1 MGRYA
6 ILIKV
11 IKYLFK
17 THLPSMMA
25 TSFCR
30 GFSTIHIKGTGKAL
44 SLPEVWNSR
53 VDWMMNGWTGGLNAV
68 IQMLSLDLRQ
78 RDEGETV
85 TDPLGFR
92 EVDEFVLMRSVRA
105 EAKSDGRQ
113 WNCLCPQHLT
123 TESNRFN
130 DLMLDNMSS
139 LTRRR
144 QICSIVIIK
153 YTERSTLPLFA

>member
-1 MGRYA
+1 
-6 ILIKV
+6 
-11 IKYLFK
+11 
-17 THLPSMMA
+17 MMA

-53 VDWMMNGWTGGLNAV
+53 CGLNDERMNWRSECCYTDAESWS
-68 IQMLSLDLRQ
+68 QTERWRRNCDRSSWFQ
-78 RDEGETV
+78 RGRWVCSHEI
-85 TDPLGFR
+85 
-92 EVDEFVLMRSVRA
+92 SRA

-113 WNCLCPQHLT
+113 WKRSLSTASDHWIKPV
-123 TESNRFN
+123 N

-153 YTERSTLPLFA
+153 YTERSTFTLDCVIIIMIS